1 MAKAYITEH
10 RLGLRTDSGNHIQI
24 PGDYGT
30 DQAPVDFTGGAAQ
43 SAAFGSTTRY
53 ISIGTDSVCSILFGD
68 NPTAT
73 TSNRR
78 LPANFFG
85 YFPAG
90 AGQKVSFISNT

>member
-24 PGDYGT
+24 PGDYGI
-30 DQAPVDFTGGAAQ
+30 DQVVDFTAGATQ
-43 SAAFGSTTRY
+43 STAFNSTTRY
-53 ISIGTDSVCSILFGD
+53 ISIGTDSTCSIAFGD

-85 YFPAG
+85 YFPVSG
-90 AGQKVSFISNT
+90 GQKVSFISNT

>member
-30 DQAPVDFTGGAAQ
+30 DQSPVDFTSGAAQ
-43 SAAFGSTTRY
+43 SSAFASTTRY
-53 ISIGTDSVCSILFGD
+53 ISISTDSVCSILFGD

-73 TSNRR
+73 TNNRR

-85 YFPAG
+85 YFPASG
-90 AGQKVSFISNT
+90 GQKVSFISNT

>member
-10 RLGLRTDSGNHIQI
+10 QLGLRTDSGNHIQI
-24 PGDYGT
+24 PGDYGI
-30 DQAPVDFTGGAAQ
+30 DQLVDFTSGATQ
-43 SAAFGSTTRY
+43 STAFNSRSRY
-53 ISIGTDSVCSILFGD
+53 ISISTDSVCSIAFGT

-85 YFPAG
+85 YFPVAG
-90 AGQKVSFISNT
+90 GDKISIISNT